1 MADNNDK
8 LTVQQDK
15 FVQSLV
21 KGKSQREAYYVAYP
35 HSKKW
40 TDNTVDVKACN
51 LFAQGKIKIR
61 YEQIRD
67 KIVQKAEEECI
78 VTVAEVLRELKSI
91 GFADI
96 NDFARIKENIYTDD
110 KGEQKQFQSVELTP
124 TDNIT
129 SEKRRAIAGIKQGA
143 NGIEIKM
150 NDKLKALELLGK
162 HLGMFEEQD
171 SETDKTVVIQ
181 LVGDTKDYAL

>member
-61 YEQIRD
+61 YEQRRD
-67 KIVQKAEEECI
+67 KIVQKAEE
-78 VTVAEVLRELKSI
+78 
-91 GFADI
+91 D
-96 NDFARIKENIYTDD
+96 
-110 KGEQKQFQSVELTP
+110 
-124 TDNIT
+124 
-129 SEKRRAIAGIKQGA
+129 
-143 NGIEIKM
+143 
-150 NDKLKALELLGK
+150 
-162 HLGMFEEQD
+162 
-171 SETDKTVVIQ
+171 
-181 LVGDTKDYAL
+181 

>member
-1 MADNNDK
+1 M
-8 LTVQQDK
+8 
-15 FVQSLV
+15 
-21 KGKSQREAYYVAYP
+21 
-35 HSKKW
+35 
-40 TDNTVDVKACN
+40 
-51 LFAQGKIKIR
+51 
-61 YEQIRD
+61 
-67 KIVQKAEEECI
+67 
-78 VTVAEVLRELKSI
+78 LRELKSI